1 MRFLIIDESGV
12 FRAELALMLRE
23 RWPDAETQEWDPRAQ
38 GNPIAAIAR
47 EPYAAVLLAS
57 APGAEDAIAWVAQ
70 IRRDHN
76 APPVVLITEH
86 GGEHLAVK
94 AMKAGAADFLPK
106 AGLTAEQLVLSVQ
119 EALREHEA
127 RHIERTSPEIAFLR
141 TSQFD
146 IQKIGLPVTPDTN
159 RVRGYRVVRKIGEGG
174 MAKVYLAERE
184 SDGIQLALKILDPS
198 LRADE
203 VFRRR
208 FEQEYKLIV
217 SLENE
222 HVARIYDQ
230 GFAGESP
237 FIAMEYFPGGDLKVR
252 LVQPVTSMG
261 ALRIATQIA
270 KALDGIHSHG
280 IIHRDLKPQNILF
293 RQNGRL
299 AIVDFGLAKDMT
311 VDSSLT
317 RHGNVIATPRYMSPE
332 QFMGL
337 PADPRSDLYSLGV
350 IFVEMLTGRRVFD
363 AENAAGLIYQHVH
376 GPVPLLPGKLS
387 GYQPI
392 VDRLMA
398 KKPGDRFQSA
408 RELFSYI
415 AI

>member
-1 MRFLIIDESGV
+1 MRFLIVDESGV

-23 RWPDAETQEWDPRAQ
+23 RWPDAETDEWDPRRQ
-38 GNPIAAIAR
+38 GP
-47 EPYAAVLLAS
+47 PYAMLTRDRYQAVLLDADP
-57 APGAEDAIAWVAQ
+57 AGEDGTTWVAQ
-70 IRRDHN
+70 IRKDPN
-76 APPVVLITEH
+76 APPVLLITEH
-86 GGEHLAVK
+86 GGEFQAVK
-94 AMKAGAADFLPK
+94 TMKAGAADFLRK
-106 AGLTAEQLVLSVQ
+106 AGLTAEQLVLSVE

-127 RHIERTSPEIAFLR
+127 SHIDRTAPDTAFLR
-141 TSQFD
+141 TTQFD
-146 IQKIGLPVTPDTN
+146 IRKIGLPVKSEPA
-159 RVRGYRVVRKIGEGG
+159 RVPGYRVVSKIGEGG

-184 SDGIQLALKILDPS
+184 KDGIQLALKILDPS

-252 LVQPVTSMG
+252 LIQPVTSMG
-261 ALRIATQIA
+261 ALRIASQIA

-293 RQNGRL
+293 RENGRL
-299 AIVDFGLAKDMT
+299 AIVDFGLAKDLS

-317 RHGNVIATPRYMSPE
+317 QHGELIATPRYMSPE
-332 QFMGL
+332 QCSGL
-337 PADPRSDLYSLGV
+337 PVDQRSDLYSLGV
-350 IFVEMLTGRRVFD
+350 IFLEMLTGQRVFD

-376 GPVPLLPGKLS
+376 GPVPQLPGKLA

-392 VDRLMA
+392 IDRLLA
-398 KKPGDRFQSA
+398 KKPEDRFQSA
-408 RELFSYI
+408 RELFAYI